1 MFIDFYLNTPIGK
14 QEHAYT
20 VVSNFYPIFIY
31 RKYKFLPGRII
42 VLFPVKIIKSF
53 FCHLKQHVDGKQ
65 HTVHLVCPMKSETQS
80 TTDSKGKVRVC

>member
-1 MFIDFYLNTPIGK
+1 M
-14 QEHAYT
+14 
-20 VVSNFYPIFIY
+20 
-31 RKYKFLPGRII
+31 
-42 VLFPVKIIKSF
+42 VLFPVKIIKSY